1 MAFTHLH
8 VHSHYSL
15 LDGLPKIDEL
25 VSHAKQQG
33 FSHLALTDHG
43 VLYGAIEFY
52 EACKAAGIQPVIGA
66 EVYVAQRSR
75 FDRQP
80 RQDDRP
86 YHLILLAETLEGYY
100 NLIALIS
107 EANLN
112 GYYYKPRVDLE
123 LLEKHHAGLIAL
135 SACLSGPVSRSIL
148 QQDEAHAAEV
158 VKRYQQVFGPDH
170 FFLEIQRH
178 ANTPEQQTVNE
189 ALIRLSAQTNAP
201 LVATADTHYLKPED
215 AEAQDILVCIQTKKS
230 LSDTDRLSMRHDDF
244 SMRTTAEI
252 EQLFSD
258 LPDAVANSQKI
269 AERCKIEI
277 PLGVIQLPYYALP
290 EGKTDNEALRELC
303 LSNIDKHYTAEQNE
317 AVIAR
322 LDYELDVIRKTGYAS
337 YFLIVQD
344 FVNWARDHKV
354 VVGPGRGSAA
364 GSIVAY
370 LAGIT
375 GIDPLKYDLLFERFL
390 NPERVSMPDIDLDF
404 ADTRRDE
411 VIRYVESKYGKDHVA
426 QIITFGTMAAR
437 AAVRDV
443 GRALGLTYG
452 FCDTIA
458 KLIPM
463 FTTLREALE
472 TVPELKELYNSDADA
487 TRLLDSALKLE
498 GVVRHTSTHACGVVI
513 TKEPLQHYTPVQ
525 YSSTG
530 ENDIVTQYSLHPIER
545 LGLLKMDFLGLKN
558 LTIIEQT
565 LELITKTIGETVD
578 INHLPLTDKKSYR
591 LLQKAQTTGI
601 FQLESAGMKRYLRE
615 LKPTE
620 FDDIIAMVALYRP
633 GPMERIP
640 DYIAGKHKKRQVT
653 YLLPEVQPIL
663 DKTYGIL
670 VYQEQVM
677 ALARDV
683 AGFTA
688 GEGYLLIKAV
698 AKKIQRLLDEQ
709 KVKFIEGCIRNKV
722 SKRIAEQL
730 WEFIEPF
737 AHYGFNKSHSTGYAL
752 IAYQTAYLKAN
763 YPAQFMAS
771 LLTSDQGDS
780 DRIAIEVHEA
790 RSMGI
795 DVLPPDI
802 NESYSTFTV
811 VKESLGKDLTP
822 RIRFGLAA
830 VKQVGQN
837 LVTVV
842 IEERKANGPFKDIE
856 DFLKRIQHRDLNKK
870 SLESLIMCGAMAQF
884 GEANELLANLDTL
897 LQFNKTAQQE
907 KQSGQANLFGGGM
920 LPAPKLHMVSA
931 PAIPKRTQLEW
942 ERTLLGLYVSEHP
955 LTKMNKLKLPDMV
968 SIADGKEL
976 RSNTPVHCLG
986 LVQQLKRVY
995 TKSGDIMQ
1003 FFQLSD
1009 ATDQMEVVIF
1019 ARTLQTLKTVL
1030 SEGQCVSVKGKVSK
1044 RDGEIK
1050 LIAEEVMPWPE
1061 QFLFVQLN
1069 EQTKP
1074 ADMASVKELFD
1085 RCPGELPVYVLA
1097 KQKLLKTQNM
1107 VSPAVA
1113 PELAQ
1118 LLGQDQVILV

>member
-15 LDGLPKIDEL
+15 LDGLPKIDQL
-25 VSHAKQQG
+25 VDHAKQQG
-33 FSHLALTDHG
+33 FTHLALTDHG
-43 VLYGAIEFY
+43 VLYGAIEFF
-52 EACKAAGIQPVIGA
+52 EACKAAGIQPIIGA

-86 YHLILLAETLEGYY
+86 YHLILLAETLQGYY
-100 NLIALIS
+100 NLIKLIS

-112 GYYYKPRVDLE
+112 GYYYKPRVDLD
-123 LLEKHHAGLIAL
+123 LLEQHHEGLIAL
-135 SACLSGPVSRSIL
+135 SACLSGPISRSIL
-148 QQDEAHAAEV
+148 QQDDAHAVEMI
-158 VKRYQQVFGPDH
+158 KRYQKIFGDQS

-178 ANTPEQQTVNE
+178 ANTPEQQTVNA
-189 ALIRLSAQTNAP
+189 ALIRLAAQTAAP
-201 LVATADTHYLKPED
+201 LVATADTHYLQPQD

-230 LSDTDRLSMRHDDF
+230 VSDTDRLSMRHDDF
-244 SMRTTAEI
+244 SMGTAAEL
-252 EQLFSD
+252 EHLFAD
-258 LPDAVANSQKI
+258 LPEAIANTQRI
-269 AERCKIEI
+269 AERCNVEI

-290 EGKTDNEALRELC
+290 EGRTDNEALRELC
-303 LSNIDKHYTAEQNE
+303 LSNLSAHYPVEQHAAAIE
-317 AVIAR
+317 R
-322 LDYELDVIRKTGYAS
+322 LDYELEVIRKTGYAS

-344 FVNWARDHKV
+344 FVNWARQQKI

-375 GIDPLKYDLLFERFL
+375 GIDPLRYDLLFERFL

-404 ADTRRDE
+404 ADTRRAE

-452 FCDTIA
+452 FCDMIA

-463 FTTLREALE
+463 FTSLQEALD
-472 TVPELKELYNSDADA
+472 TVPELKQLYNSDADA
-487 TRLLDSALKLE
+487 TRLLDAALKLE

-565 LELITKTIGETVD
+565 LELISKTTGEVVD
-578 INHLPLTDKKSYR
+578 IDHLPLTDKKTYR

-640 DYIAGKHKKRQVT
+640 DYIAGKHKKRTVT
-653 YLLPEVQPIL
+653 YLLPNLQPIL
-663 DKTYGIL
+663 EKTYGIL

-677 ALARDV
+677 AMARDI

-709 KVKFIEGCIRNKV
+709 KEKFIQGCIRNQV
-722 SKRIAEQL
+722 SRRIAEQL

-771 LLTSDQGDS
+771 LLTSDRDDS

-790 RSMGI
+790 RMMGI
-795 DVLPPDI
+795 DVMPPDI

-811 VKESLGKDLTP
+811 VRESLDDKP

-830 VKQVGQN
+830 VKNVGQN
-837 LVTVV
+837 LVTTV
-842 IEERKANGPFKDIE
+842 ITERKANGPFKDME
-856 DFLKRIQHRDLNKK
+856 DFLQRIQHRDLNKK

-884 GEANELLANLDTL
+884 GESNVLLANMETL
-897 LQFNKTAQQE
+897 LQYNKTTQQE

-931 PAIPKRTQLEW
+931 LPIPRRTQLEW

-955 LTKMNKLKLPDMV
+955 LTKMHKLQLPNMQ
-968 SIADGKEL
+968 SIEAAKAL
-976 RSNTPVHCLG
+976 RSNSPVQILG

-995 TKSGDIMQ
+995 TKSGDVMQ
-1003 FFQLSD
+1003 FFQLGD
-1009 ATDQMEVVIF
+1009 ATDQMEVVLF

-1030 SEGQCVSVKGKVSK
+1030 SDGQCVSVKGKTSK

-1050 LIAEEVMPWPE
+1050 LIAEEVMPWPD
-1061 QFLFVQLN
+1061 QFVFVHLSA
-1069 EQTKP
+1069 ETKP
-1074 ADMASVKELFD
+1074 ADLAQMKQVVEQF
-1085 RCPGELPVYVLA
+1085 PGDLPLYVLA
-1097 KQKLLKTQNM
+1097 KEKLLKTQ
-1107 VSPAVA
+1107 SLVA
-1113 PELAQ
+1113 PGAVPNLVG
-1118 LLGQDQVILV
+1118 LFGQERVILV